1 MPITKRQRNSE
12 SDKRNNRFSRHFMMG
27 LTCVRLHKQSLVSAV
42 RLPRKH
48 MHNQK
53 HCCWL
58 SKWYFRHWI
67 LVDPQLRLDKLWR
80 SHLLYDK
87 ATEYYRMFKALQS
100 FFYTPVLLWPH
111 ISIDNCTLLPL
122 TPSSLLQ
129 SFTLKVQCH
138 LLLYTIYFPK
148 KSALVPSKPTRSII
162 FLFSN
167 TDVLCC
173 LMAFAPHWEVS
184 KCSQSC
190 FFSLFQFLPRPGHY
204 KNTDMSRL
212 LVTLTLPDAAHGF
225 LTSSQLP
232 GPIAWL

>member
-12 SDKRNNRFSRHFMMG
+12 PDKRNNRFSRHFMVG
-27 LTCVRLHKQSLVSAV
+27 LTCVRLHKQSLASAV
-42 RLPRKH
+42 RPPRKH

-53 HCCWL
+53 HCCWFR
-58 SKWYFRHWI
+58 KWYFRHWI

-129 SFTLKVQCH
+129 TFTLKVQCH
-138 LLLYTIYFPK
+138 LSLYTIYFPK
-148 KSALVPSKPTRSII
+148 QAQQVQNI
-162 FLFSN
+162 LFSN

-173 LMAFAPHWEVS
+173 LMAFAPGWEVS
-184 KCSQSC
+184 KYSQSC

-212 LVTLTLPDAAHGF
+212 LVTLTLPDTAHGF
-225 LTSSQLP
+225 FTSSQLP
-232 GPIAWL
+232 RLIVWL